1 MRSTFW
7 LALVAAVG
15 CGHSGATQ
23 PSPPSVAPPSPPVTA
38 SASGTAVP
46 ASTASTAAPP
56 PLPEGPCSEGAIVDP
71 AKVYDKI
78 EGSFS
83 RPGVREMIGSMSC
96 EPDGTGW
103 GARILARRDESGVFK
118 MARAEALPGHSA
130 IMRCQVLPTSEGR
143 DLPICEQGSVSYG
156 TVFSGVVVLDY
167 TKDMENDIVSLVG
180 VVDTTDTACQG
191 KTELVVSKLMKV
203 ELVDVDSDGNK
214 DVRATLRMARFHVPK
229 QPPCKTFGFA
239 GSLQPPP
246 NIPNPPPQTVDF
258 IAHGT
263 VLTPTAASAR
273 VLKMLHKLMSP
284 D

>member
-56 PLPEGPCSEGAIVDP
+56 PLPEGPCSEGAILDP

-83 RPGVREMIGSMSC
+83 RSGVREMIGSMSC
-96 EPDGTGW
+96 EPDGGGW

-118 MARAEALPGHSA
+118 MARAETLLGHTVISE
-130 IMRCQVLPTSEGR
+130 CQMLPTSEGR
-143 DLPICEQGSVSYG
+143 DLPICRRIFVSYG
-156 TVFSGVVVLDY
+156 LVFRGVVVLDY
-167 TKDMENDIVSLVG
+167 TKDVEDDIVLLVG
-180 VVDTTDTACQG
+180 IEDTTDAACHG
-191 KTELVVSKLMKV
+191 KTDLVVGDLMKF
-203 ELVDVDSDGNK
+203 ELVDVDGDGNK
-214 DVRATLRMARFHVPK
+214 DVRVTLRMARFHVPK
-229 QPPCKTFGFA
+229 QPPCKNFGWG
-239 GSLQPPP
+239 GSGQPPP
-246 NIPNPPPQTVDF
+246 NIPHPLPQTVDF

-263 VLTPTAASAR
+263 VLTPTAAGAR
-273 VLKMLHKLMSP
+273 VLKMLDKLTPP